1 MGERVFVRTTPVEPV
16 EPDTAGPRIDYA
28 KPDVNPHFPTVHKV
42 LAWVHYAIDVLYQT
56 YHPLAVLGIQQLG
69 GRRQVVFALGMMF
82 AVGGFGAAIARDG
95 LPVLFMCIGGGL
107 MGLMIPINTRPS
119 RKG

>member
-1 MGERVFVRTTPVEPV
+1 
-16 EPDTAGPRIDYA
+16 
-28 KPDVNPHFPTVHKV
+28 
-42 LAWVHYAIDVLYQT
+42 
-56 YHPLAVLGIQQLG
+56 
-69 GRRQVVFALGMMF
+69 VVFALGMMF